1 MASSH
6 WQVSIRPLGCE
17 PAEKAVLKKCNR
29 RTATKMQKIYTVHEK
44 YIVVNQKKTYLS
56 TSLLSSFI
64 ISIIMYLL

>member
-44 YIVVNQKKTYLS
+44 YIVVNQKKR